1 MKKYAQKL
9 SQFINNIIM
18 NMLYNSLT
26 EYKYILQ
33 TFTIQEQLREIE
45 STINSL
51 YTRKHRGNIKD
62 NRYERIKELK
72 HMKHLLLGKV

>member
-1 MKKYAQKL
+1 
-9 SQFINNIIM
+9 M

-26 EYKYILQ
+26 EYKNILQ

-51 YTRKHRGNIKD
+51 YTRKHRGNTKD
-62 NRYERIKELK
+62 NRYERMKELK